1 MILLIDNYDSFTFNL
16 VHFLG
21 ELGVETQ
28 VVRNDKLSVEHALE
42 LQPQAIILSPGPCT
56 PNEAGICLD
65 LVTSAPEDLPIFGVC
80 LGHQTIGQAF
90 GGDVVRAPHIMHGK
104 RSDILNTQTGVFK
117 NLPASF
123 AATRY
128 HSLIVERASL
138 PECLEISAETAD
150 GIIMGLQHKHR
161 PVFGVQFHPESI
173 ASLHGH
179 ALLANFLEI
188 AGLKPDLGGV
198 TTKPLAEL
206 KSWKN

>member
-1 MILLIDNYDSFTFNL
+1 MILIIDNYDSFTFNL

-21 ELGVETQ
+21 ELGMETQ
-28 VVRNDKLSVEHALE
+28 VVRNDVMTVEQALE
-42 LQPQAIILSPGPCT
+42 TKPAAVILSAGPCT

-65 LVTSAPEDLPIFGVC
+65 LVATAPEDLPIFGVC

-90 GGDVVRAPHIMHGK
+90 GGEVVHAPLIMHGK
-104 RSDILNTQTGVFK
+104 RSDIINTQSGVFK

-128 HSLIVERASL
+128 HSLMVKRETL
-138 PECLEISAETAD
+138 PDCLEITAETAD
-150 GIIMGLQHKHR
+150 GIIMGLQHQHR

-188 AGLKPDLGGV
+188 AGLTPNMNGV
-198 TTKPLAEL
+198 TTQPIAEL
-206 KSWKN
+206 N